1 MDVSLNKSQN
11 NYNLGYNMTSKIR
24 MRNTKYLS
32 TLGRNARGETQE
44 KVEEVIKL
52 YSESKI
58 SQITTAE
65 NMILDLILSENIR
78 QQKAT
83 AKKYEKF
90 ITKHKTKELL
100 NKRLTQ
106 SKTVKPFIIDVI
118 LYKSFSRDE
127 DEDDEQFKQR
137 KRRAKLYKKVYEQIG
152 ILSLNVKARRTNIN
166 TSIR

>member
-1 MDVSLNKSQN
+1 MDGGLNNHSQN

-65 NMILDLILSENIR
+65 NMILDLILSKNIR
-78 QQKAT
+78 QQKS
-83 AKKYEKF
+83 
-90 ITKHKTKELL
+90 HC
-100 NKRLTQ
+100 
-106 SKTVKPFIIDVI
+106 
-118 LYKSFSRDE
+118 
-127 DEDDEQFKQR
+127 
-137 KRRAKLYKKVYEQIG
+137 KKV
-152 ILSLNVKARRTNIN
+152 
-166 TSIR
+166 